1 MDDAANHLI
10 KSIVIVGGGSA
21 GWMTAA
27 ALSSLLDPRSVQV
40 TLIESDQIGTV
51 GVGEATI
58 PDIINFN
65 AILGINES
73 EFLRATNGTFK
84 LGIEFNN
91 WGRIGDTY
99 FHPFGEHGV
108 DMQGIDFHQYWMR
121 FKRANPGSSIEDFSL
136 SAVASR
142 AGKFAMPEN
151 DPRSVLSRLRY
162 AYHFDATAYAKFL
175 REYAEKRGVKRMEGK
190 VVDINQN
197 SESGFIKDVQLED
210 GSHLSGDLFFDCS
223 GFRALLLG
231 DVLGVDYEDW
241 THWLPCDTAQAVA
254 CDRTGDLL
262 PYTKS
267 TAKSAGW
274 QWRIPTQHR
283 TGNGHI
289 YSSAMMDDEAAIE
302 SLLADLDGS
311 VLGSPRKIRFRTG
324 RRTRFWEKNCIAV
337 GLSGGFLEPLESTSL
352 YLIQEGISK
361 FISLF
366 PSRDM
371 PAAIC
376 DEYNRQLT
384 KKFEQV
390 RDFIIL
396 HYKATERDDSEFWTY
411 CRNMSIPDS
420 LTQKIELFREA
431 GRVFRYEDELFS
443 KPSWVAVLLGQN
455 IVPHTVDPIVES
467 VAGEQI
473 ERSLQSMK
481 AAMNNAVMKMET
493 HQAFVNRYAPAM
505 RGEDMRNA
513 R

>member
-1 MDDAANHLI
+1 MDESANNLVT
-10 KSIVIVGGGSA
+10 SIVIVGGGSA

-27 ALSSLLDPRSVQV
+27 ALSSLLDPRSVKI
-40 TLIESDQIGTV
+40 TLIESEEIGTV

-65 AILGINES
+65 AILGIKETD
-73 EFLRATNGTFK
+73 FLRATNGTFK

-91 WGRIGDTY
+91 WGRLGDTY

-121 FKRANPGSSIEDFSL
+121 FQRANPGSSIEEFSL

-142 AGKFAMPEN
+142 AGKFAMPTN
-151 DPRSVLSRLRY
+151 DPRSVLSQLRY
-162 AYHFDATAYAKFL
+162 AYHFDATAYARFL
-175 REYAEKRGVKRMEGK
+175 RDYAEQRGVKRVEGK
-190 VVDINQN
+190 VVEVNLN
-197 SESGFIKDVQLED
+197 GETGFISDVQLED
-210 GSHLSGDLFFDCS
+210 GSKLIGELFFDCS

-231 DVLGVDYEDW
+231 DALGVDYEDW
-241 THWLPCDTAQAVA
+241 AHWLPCDTAQAVA
-254 CDRTGDLL
+254 CERTGDLL

-267 TAKSAGW
+267 TAKTAGW

-289 YSSAMMDDEAAIE
+289 YCSSMMDDEAAIN
-302 SLLADLDGS
+302 SLLADLDGPA
-311 VLGSPRKIRFRTG
+311 LGSPRKIRFRTG
-324 RRTRFWEKNCIAV
+324 CRTRFWDKNCIAI

-366 PSRDM
+366 PSTDM
-371 PAAIC
+371 PTTVR

-384 KKFEQV
+384 QKFEQV

-396 HYKATERDDSEFWTY
+396 HYKATERDDSEFWNC
-411 CRNMSIPDS
+411 CRTMSVPES
-420 LTQKIELFREA
+420 LTRKIELFREA
-431 GRVFRYEDELFS
+431 GRIFRYEDELFS

-455 IVPHTVDPIVES
+455 ILPNTTDPIVEG
-467 VAGEQI
+467 VPEEQV
-473 ERSLQSMK
+473 ERSLGSMK

-493 HQAFVNRYAPAM
+493 HQAFLNRYAPAM
-505 RGEDMRNA
+505 RD
-513 R
+513 